1 MVVANKLTAKTKSK
15 KSVKKGKS
23 TFSATAKKMKNRQI
37 AEAKGKEAAA
47 FTKLKPVAKEI
58 NTRLDKANKM
68 SSDAFDHRL
77 AAAIR
82 LEDARKMCK
91 IAGVIFKKWAEAN
104 VIHSYETVRKLTA
117 VGGAS
122 DPALALADLRLATR
136 KAVAKH
142 TAKKN
147 AVLANTNDKTD
158 GGPVHGGTHSAPSRT
173 PWEIAED
180 MVASLPE
187 KEQISLVE
195 ARASLLGR
203 KVITS
208 SDAEMLRSY
217 KAPGKVS
224 DTLKGMKKA
233 FEMMKASEKMKFL
246 KWAATSVGATVESSL
261 GNDHDDAPIPEKG
274 GEAIP
279 DSMRRQELSNTDQIL
294 A

>member
-1 MVVANKLTAKTKSK
+1 MANAKKKALTSFNSGKGAK
-15 KSVKKGKS
+15 KKGG
-23 TFSATAKKMKNRQI
+23 TFAASAKKMQERQT
-37 AEAKGKEAAA
+37 AKAKGKEAAA
-47 FTKLKPVAKEI
+47 LTKLKPVAKEI
-58 NTRLDKANKM
+58 NTRLEKAEKM

-91 IAGVIFKKWAEAN
+91 KAGVVFKKWVEAN
-104 VIHSYETVRKLTA
+104 VTQSYETVRKLAA

-122 DPALALADLRLATR
+122 DPALALADLRLTTR

-203 KVITS
+203 RVITAN
-208 SDAEMLRSY
+208 DAELLSSA

-224 DTLKGMKKA
+224 GTLKGMKKA
-233 FEMMKASEKMKFL
+233 FEAMKASEKMKFL

-261 GNDHDDAPIPEKG
+261 GNGHDDAPIPEKG
-274 GEAIP
+274 GEEIP
-279 DSMRRQELSNTDQIL
+279 ASMRR
-294 A
+294 